1 MNPLDPTLADLLP
14 LFDPLPPEHQLP
26 HPIVVLDTETTGF
39 PLGMKKGHPDA
50 RVIELGAIALGRDGV
65 PTALF
70 QILVK
75 PHRWPSAGLWPSL
88 VEAGL
93 TIDLVEEQGQRWDHA
108 GADIRFWWPEANA
121 TTVPAAQDA
130 PRTFAPW
137 VAFNAPFD
145 RDILAQ
151 SRLSP
156 PESSISAPKCIML
169 AAMDCMDAANAL
181 PRWPARRGQTRGE
194 AKWPTADEA
203 LSFLGIDFPHPHRAL
218 PDAIGEALILTT
230 LARRGWAPWR

>member
-1 MNPLDPTLADLLP
+1 MTLDDIRP
-14 LFDPLPPEHQLP
+14 LFTELPADKQLP

-39 PLGMKKGHPDA
+39 PVGMKKGHPDS
-50 RVIELGAIALGRDGV
+50 RVIEFGAVALGRDGV

-93 TIDLVEEQGQRWDHA
+93 TIDLVEEQGHNPESA
-108 GADIRFWWPEANA
+108 HADIRFWWPEVNA

-156 PESSISAPKCIML
+156 PESSISTPKCIML
-169 AAMDCMDAANAL
+169 ASMDCLDAANAL
-181 PRWPARRGQTRGE
+181 PRWGSGQP
-194 AKWPTADEA
+194 KWPTADEA
-203 LSFLGIDFPHPHRAL
+203 MVFLGIDYPHPHRAL